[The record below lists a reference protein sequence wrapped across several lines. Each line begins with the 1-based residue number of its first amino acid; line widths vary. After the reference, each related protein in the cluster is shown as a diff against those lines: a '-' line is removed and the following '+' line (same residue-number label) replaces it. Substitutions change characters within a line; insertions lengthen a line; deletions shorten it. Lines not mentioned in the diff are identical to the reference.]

1 MITSIWKKLDKVIRH
16 AKDPIRKLG
25 PQDRLVAPCRMAL
38 KHGIY
43 PKTLI
48 DTIAKALYFDEPTD
62 ESAMKLKEMRQIH
75 GIEYVLQ
82 NVCEMDKDEP
92 LYAEV
97 LKSVEELKEQGM
109 VKGHE

>member
-1 MITSIWKKLDKVIRH
+1 
-16 AKDPIRKLG
+16 
-25 PQDRLVAPCRMAL
+25 
-38 KHGIY
+38 
-43 PKTLI
+43 
-48 DTIAKALYFDEPTD
+48 
-62 ESAMKLKEMRQIH
+62 MKLKEMRQIR